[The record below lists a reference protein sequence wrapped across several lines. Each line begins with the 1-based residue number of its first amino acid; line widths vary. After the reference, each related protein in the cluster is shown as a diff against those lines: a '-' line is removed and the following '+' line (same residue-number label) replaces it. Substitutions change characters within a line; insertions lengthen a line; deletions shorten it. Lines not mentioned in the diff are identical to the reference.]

1 MSNLSEISE
10 PYCAIANLQ
19 NYILCAYPNFL
30 VLGKPLKTNTG
41 VKYEK
46 KTYFKIRSTDF
57 ETWFSNLKCAFDWFS
72 SNEIDVEILTFL
84 KLENVKYSLNYV
96 VVNEK
101 KVLTIEKNERDD
113 ELIFHFDLSE
123 LKMLMSAFADLIM
136 HTFCL
141 EDNVL
146 RIFYLILNH
155 FLCLNWTIE
164 KVSKK
169 IANLKYSDVFSL
181 CQITCNTNQIEGSL
195 FLFTEYLLKHK
206 LHLLIIY
213 HLKQT
218 CILPVPNLIQ
228 KYQQ

>member
-1 MSNLSEISE
+1 MSNLDTISDNF
-10 PYCAIANLQ
+10 CAISNLK

-30 VLGKPLKTNTG
+30 ILGKPLKTLTG
-41 VKYEK
+41 IKYEQ
-46 KTYFKIRSTDF
+46 KTYFKIRAHDF
-57 ETWFSNLKCAFDWFS
+57 ESWFHHLNSALEWFS
-72 SNEIDVEILTFL
+72 SNVINVLNETILEEPGLKYSIHCVIVNDKKELSIEQNQNVNQLTF
-84 KLENVKYSLNYV
+84 K
-96 VVNEK
+96 
-101 KVLTIEKNERDD
+101 
-113 ELIFHFDLSE
+113 FDLCE
-123 LKMLMSAFADLIM
+123 LKALLLAFADLIM

-146 RIFYLILNH
+146 IIFYLILNH

-181 CQITCNTNQIEGSL
+181 CQITCNTNQIEGSI

-213 HLKQT
+213 HLKRT
-218 CILPVPNLIQ
+218 CLLPVPNLIQ